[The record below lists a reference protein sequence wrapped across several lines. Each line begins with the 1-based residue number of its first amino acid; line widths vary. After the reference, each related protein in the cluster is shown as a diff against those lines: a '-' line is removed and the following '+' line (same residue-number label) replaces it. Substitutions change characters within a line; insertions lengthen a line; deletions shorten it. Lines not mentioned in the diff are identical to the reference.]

1 MPHQHGTMAT
11 PSTDTAGRSTIRR
24 WVTYF
29 LGVGLLFGG
38 TLLAMGIWV
47 AAGDPSGAAL
57 GFVAVAALVVG
68 HLFARK
74 MGVAR

>member
-1 MPHQHGTMAT
+1 MAV
-11 PSTDTAGRSTIRR
+11 DTADSDASSRSTIRR
-24 WVTYF
+24 WVLYF
-29 LGVGLLFGG
+29 LGVGVLLTG

-47 AAGDPSGAAL
+47 AVGDPSGAML
-57 GFVAVAALVVG
+57 GLVAVAVIVIG